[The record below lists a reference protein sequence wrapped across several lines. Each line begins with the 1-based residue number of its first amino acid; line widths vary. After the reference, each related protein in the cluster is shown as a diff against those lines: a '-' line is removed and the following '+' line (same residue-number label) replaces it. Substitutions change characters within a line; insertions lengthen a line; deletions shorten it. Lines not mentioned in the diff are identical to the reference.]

1 MSIKVE
7 SLFKMNYKELKEEPK
22 EPKEPTRHCIAYAE
36 IISTLVMTAMM
47 CGTLLLTTQM
57 WVNERQEELGYLRA
71 NP

>member
-1 MSIKVE
+1 MV
-7 SLFKMNYKELKEEPK
+7 YKELKEEPEQPVEPV
-22 EPKEPTRHCIAYAE
+22 EPKQPTRNCVAYAE
-36 IISTLVMTAMM
+36 IISTLVITAMI